1 MKQTSGTVATSRTKE
16 GRAERAPAPP
26 PPHFT
31 EIISPNPG
39 IDFLRWAPFAIIG
52 TWLFIF
58 AGLVGVWYHGGLNYG
73 IDFAGGTLVQVRFAK
88 PTSVADV
95 RAALG
100 KTNLKEVVVQNVG
113 AAGQEFQVRVLG
125 SGEETEMSDADSVKG
140 GLRDAFGEGTYD
152 VLRVE
157 RVGPKVGKDLWRQ
170 ATLAVLFATLMM
182 GTYIAFRFDLRFGVG
197 AAVALIHDVLFTVA
211 ALSIAHMEFDLT
223 TVAGLLT
230 VVGFSV
236 HDTVII
242 SDRIRE
248 NMRKLRKESLASL
261 INLSVNETLSRT
273 IITNGTAITVTG
285 ALFLLGGST
294 IHSFAFTLL
303 IGFIVGTYSSIYI
316 ASPVVLFMERWRSGS
331 R

>member
-1 MKQTSGTVATSRTKE
+1 MKQNPGTVATRPKA
-16 GRAERAPAPP
+16 GREERAPTA

-31 EIISPNPG
+31 ELISPNPG
-39 IDFLRWAPFAIIG
+39 IDFLRWAPIAIAG
-52 TWLFIF
+52 TWLFILL
-58 AGLVGVWYHGGLNYG
+58 GLASVWYHGGLNYG

-88 PTSVADV
+88 PESVADV
-95 RAALG
+95 RAGLSRAD
-100 KTNLKEVVVQNVG
+100 LKEVIVQDVG
-113 AAGQEFQVRVLG
+113 GGGKEFQIRVLG
-125 SGEETEMSDADSVKG
+125 SGEETEMADADSVKN

-170 ATLAVLFATLMM
+170 ATLAVLVATIMM
-182 GTYIAFRFDLRFGVG
+182 GIYIAFRFDLRFGVG

-211 ALSIAHMEFDLT
+211 ALSLAHMEFDLT

-248 NMRKLRKESLASL
+248 NLRKLRKENLASL

-316 ASPVVLFMERWRSGS
+316 ASPVVLLMERWRAGS

>member
-1 MKQTSGTVATSRTKE
+1 MRNCSGRLAGLACALLALTLMSPVRSMA
-16 GRAERAPAPP
+16 AAPASSLGPEVAVSKP
-26 PPHFT
+26 RDGYVGRMDALPDHGP
-31 EIISPNPG
+31 
-39 IDFLRWAPFAIIG
+39 AG
-52 TWLFIF
+52 TPVTVT
-58 AGLVGVWYHGGLNYG
+58 AEGL
-73 IDFAGGTLVQVRFAK
+73 
-88 PTSVADV
+88 P
-95 RAALG
+95 
-100 KTNLKEVVVQNVG
+100 
-113 AAGQEFQVRVLG
+113 AGQEFQVRVLG
-125 SGEETEMSDADSVKG
+125 SGEETEMADADSVKG

-170 ATLAVLFATLMM
+170 ATQAVLFATLIM

-303 IGFIVGTYSSIYI
+303 IGSSRTRGRYI
-316 ASPVVLFMERWRSGS
+316 SYTL
-331 R
+331 

>member
-1 MKQTSGTVATSRTKE
+1 
-16 GRAERAPAPP
+16 
-26 PPHFT
+26 
-31 EIISPNPG
+31 
-39 IDFLRWAPFAIIG
+39 
-52 TWLFIF
+52 
-58 AGLVGVWYHGGLNYG
+58 
-73 IDFAGGTLVQVRFAK
+73 
-88 PTSVADV
+88 
-95 RAALG
+95 
-100 KTNLKEVVVQNVG
+100 
-113 AAGQEFQVRVLG
+113 
-125 SGEETEMSDADSVKG
+125 
-140 GLRDAFGEGTYD
+140 
-152 VLRVE
+152 
-157 RVGPKVGKDLWRQ
+157 
-170 ATLAVLFATLMM
+170 
-182 GTYIAFRFDLRFGVG
+182 
-197 AAVALIHDVLFTVA
+197 VLFTVA

-248 NMRKLRKESLASL
+248 NLHKLRKERLATL

-316 ASPVVLFMERWRSGS
+316 ASPVVLIMERWRG
-331 R
+331 RTA

>member
-16 GRAERAPAPP
+16 GREERVSAAP

-52 TWLFIF
+52 TWLFIL
-58 AGLVGVWYHGGLNYG
+58 AGLAGVWYHGGLNYG

-100 KTNLKEVVVQNVG
+100 RPDLKEVVVQ
-113 AAGQEFQVRVLG
+113 
-125 SGEETEMSDADSVKG
+125 D
-140 GLRDAFGEGTYD
+140 
-152 VLRVE
+152 
-157 RVGPKVGKDLWRQ
+157 VGPKVGKDLWRQ

-182 GTYIAFRFDLRFGVG
+182 ATYIAFRFDLRFGVG

-248 NMRKLRKESLASL
+248 NLRKLRKESLASL

-316 ASPVVLFMERWRSGS
+316 ASPVVLFMERWRGGS